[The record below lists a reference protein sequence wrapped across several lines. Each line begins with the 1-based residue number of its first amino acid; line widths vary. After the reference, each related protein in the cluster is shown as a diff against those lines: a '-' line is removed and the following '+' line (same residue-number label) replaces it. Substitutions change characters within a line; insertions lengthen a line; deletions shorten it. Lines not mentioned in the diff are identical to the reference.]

1 MKDRPGRV
9 PQLGEVGQDLDP
21 NVTAKPMDPAHQ
33 RDHKSL
39 NLGRMASRSSASDLG
54 GRVAGHC

>member
-21 NVTAKPMDPAHQ
+21 NVTAKPMDAANEGDDEALRGNG
-33 RDHKSL
+33 RD
-39 NLGRMASRSSASDLG
+39 GRARRRGSWRSVPCA
-54 GRVAGHC
+54 